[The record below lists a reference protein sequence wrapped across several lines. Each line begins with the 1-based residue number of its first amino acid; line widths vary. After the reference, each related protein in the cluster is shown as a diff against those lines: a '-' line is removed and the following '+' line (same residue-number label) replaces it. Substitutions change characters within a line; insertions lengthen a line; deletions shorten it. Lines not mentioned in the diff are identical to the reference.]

1 MTGYINFY
9 NLETNYPVINDI
21 IDVQSSLQLY
31 HNYREDLVQRLN
43 STADRREKKEY
54 HQKIRIITEYMEFI
68 QEARDNALELN

>member
-9 NLETNYPVINDI
+9 NLETNYPIINDI

-43 STADRREKKEY
+43 STTDRREKKEY